1 MDSNVYKGVIQMEF
15 GNPEPKIVKST
26 EEIEAMK
33 KRFRKIRMY
42 TLMSGVIIIGA
53 VGFLAGRVIVPAGQ
67 TGIVYKANG
76 GVADYTL
83 SQGWKWTVPFLTK
96 VNLYTTS
103 TEQSAL
109 SKNPTEGGD
118 SAENFTIM
126 TADGK
131 GIDVDLEFSYHYDAD
146 NLPNIFTRF
155 KGKDGTTIEQE
166 FIKPKMKAVANNVS
180 TQFKVLDVYSEGRP
194 ELNAAILK
202 AAKEFFIE
210 YGVIIESAQ
219 ITQMRLDEKTEETIQ
234 AVVDKQQ
241 ELEKVK
247 LDKEIAAEQAEKA
260 KITAQGEADAAFI
273 RAEGEKKANE
283 ALSKSLTPEVLKK
296 MEMEARLKHGWVEVQ
311 TGEAIVNTTPNNN

>member
-1 MDSNVYKGVIQMEF
+1 MEF
-15 GNPEPKIVKST
+15 GKPEPKIVKSA
-26 EEIEAMK
+26 EEIAAMK
-33 KRFRKIRMY
+33 KRYRKIRII
-42 TLMSGVIIIGA
+42 TTTVGVVAIGL
-53 VGFLAGRVIVPAGQ
+53 FTFFAGRTVVPAGQ

-76 GVADYTL
+76 GVVDKTL
-83 SQGWKWTVPFLTK
+83 SQGWKWTVPFVTK

-109 SKNPTEGGD
+109 SQRASEGGE
-118 SAENFTIM
+118 ANENFTIM

-131 GIDVDLEFSYHYDAD
+131 GIDVDLEFSYHYDAER
-146 NLPNIFTRF
+146 LPEVFTRF
-155 KGKDGTTIEQE
+155 KGKDGEVIEQQ
-166 FIKPKMKAVANNVS
+166 FIKPKLKAVANNVS

-194 ELNAAILK
+194 ELNTAILK
-202 AAKEFFIE
+202 AAKEFFDE
-210 YGVIIESAQ
+210 YGIIIESAQ

-260 KITAQGEADAAFI
+260 KITAKGEAEAALI
-273 RAEGEKKANE
+273 KAEGERKANE
-283 ALSKSLTPEVLKK
+283 AVSKSLNAELLKK

-311 TGEAIVNTTPNNN
+311 TGEAIVDTTKKNNGN